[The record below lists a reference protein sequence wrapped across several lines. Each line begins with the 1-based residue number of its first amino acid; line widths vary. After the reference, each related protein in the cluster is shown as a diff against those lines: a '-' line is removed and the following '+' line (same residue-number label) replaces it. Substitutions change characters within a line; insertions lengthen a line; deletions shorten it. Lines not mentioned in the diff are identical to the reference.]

1 MTSCREQAN
10 RTASMRIPGTLATMF
25 SLLLMQSFAA
35 AQEFPAKPI
44 KLIVPFPAGG
54 PNDIIA
60 RVVGQRMSELTKQPV
75 VIDNRGG
82 QAGVLGTDAVAKSN
96 PDGYTIGIVS
106 ASALVI
112 SPSMEKVPYDASK
125 DFAPVTLVVT
135 VPEMLVVASNV
146 PANKMSELVALAKA
160 QPGKLNFA
168 SAGVG
173 GLPHLAGELF
183 KLTAKIDIVHVPYRG
198 AAPAINDLLGQQVQM
213 TFLDLPV
220 VLPHIKAGSLRPIAL
235 GAPPRSP
242 TAPDVPTTAEV
253 GMPDLLI
260 ENWYGMI
267 APARTPEKIVA
278 TLNRL
283 ANEAMADP
291 GVKEKLADQGLIV
304 AGDTP
309 EQFRSFIEA
318 ETRKWADVI
327 KNAGVETTK

>member
-1 MTSCREQAN
+1 
-10 RTASMRIPGTLATMF
+10 MRIFGALATGL
-25 SLLLMQSFAA
+25 SVLLWSASA
-35 AQEFPAKPI
+35 TAQDFPSKPI
-44 KLIVPFPAGG
+44 RLIVPFPAGG

-60 RVVGQRMSELTKQPV
+60 RVVGQRISELIRQPIL
-75 VIDNRGG
+75 IDNRGG
-82 QAGVLGTDAVAKSN
+82 QAGVLGTDAVAKAN
-96 PDGYTIGIVS
+96 PDGYTIGITS
-106 ASALVI
+106 ASSLAI
-112 SPSMEKVPYDASK
+112 SPSMEKVPYDARK

-135 VPEMLVVASNV
+135 VPEMLVVTSNV
-146 PANKMSELVALAKA
+146 PAKNMDELVALAKA

-173 GLPHLAGELF
+173 GLPHLAGELL

-220 VLPHIKAGSLRPIAL
+220 ILPHIKAGTLRPIAL
-235 GAPPRSP
+235 GARARAP

-267 APARTPEKIVA
+267 APAKTPEQIVA
-278 TLNRL
+278 TLNRI

-291 GVKEKLADQGLIV
+291 GVKQKLADQGLTV

-309 EQFRSFIEA
+309 EHFRGFIDA
-318 ETRKWADVI
+318 EIAKWAKVI
-327 KNAGVETTK
+327 KDAGVETTK

>member
-1 MTSCREQAN
+1 
-10 RTASMRIPGTLATMF
+10 MRIARTLVAGL
-25 SLLLMQSFAA
+25 SLLLLPSLAA
-35 AQEFPAKPI
+35 ADDFPAKPI
-44 KLIVPFPAGG
+44 RLIVPFPPGG

-60 RVVGQRMSELTKQPV
+60 RVVGQRMSELVKQPII
-75 VIDNRGG
+75 IDNRGG

-112 SPSMEKVPYDASK
+112 SPTMEKVAYDAQK
-125 DFAPVTLVVT
+125 DFAPVTLVAT
-135 VPEMLVVASNV
+135 VPEMLVVATNV
-146 PANKMSELVALAKA
+146 PANNMNELVTLAKA

-168 SAGVG
+168 SAGTG

-220 VLPHIKAGSLRPIAL
+220 ILPQIKAGTLRPIAL
-235 GAPPRSP
+235 GAKARAP

-260 ENWYGMI
+260 QNWYGMI
-267 APARTPEKIVA
+267 APAATPSAVVA
-278 TLNRL
+278 TLNRI
-283 ANEAMADP
+283 ANQAMADP
-291 GVKEKLADQGLIV
+291 SVKEKMADQGLTL

-309 EQFRSFIEA
+309 EQFREFIGA
-318 ETRKWADVI
+318 ETKKWANVI
-327 KNAGVETTK
+327 KDAGVETTK

>member
-1 MTSCREQAN
+1 MK
-10 RTASMRIPGTLATMF
+10 IPSAVAIGLSA
-25 SLLLMQSFAA
+25 LLLPALAA
-35 AQEFPAKPI
+35 AQDFPNKPI
-44 KLIVPFPAGG
+44 RLIVPFPAGG

-60 RVVGQRMSELTKQPV
+60 RVIGQRMSELTRQPV
-75 VIDNRGG
+75 LIDNRGG
-82 QAGVLGTDAVAKSN
+82 QAGVLGTDAVAKAN

-106 ASALVI
+106 ASALAI
-112 SPSMEKVPYDASK
+112 SPTMEKVPYEVAK

-135 VPEMLVVASNV
+135 VPEMLVVAGNV
-146 PANKMSELVALAKA
+146 PAKNMAELVALAKA

-183 KLTAKIDIVHVPYRG
+183 KLPAKIDIVHVPYRG
-198 AAPAINDLLGQQVQM
+198 AAPAVNDLLSQQVQM

-220 VLPHIKAGSLRPIAL
+220 ILPHIKAGALRGIAL
-235 GAPPRSP
+235 GARERAP

-267 APARTPEKIVA
+267 APAGTPEKIVA
-278 TLNRL
+278 ALNRV
-283 ANEAMADP
+283 ANDAMADP
-291 GVKEKLADQGLIV
+291 GVKEKLADQGLTV

-309 EQFRSFIEA
+309 EHFRDFIGS
-318 ETRKWADVI
+318 ETAKWAKVI
-327 KNAGVETTK
+327 RDAGLATAK

>member
-1 MTSCREQAN
+1 MGRDVGAEQSSFEARKGSHLRMTAVYVLRFKDGAH
-10 RTASMRIPGTLATMF
+10 ASLCPPYELPRVGGIVKIFRILLTTL
-25 SLLLMQSFAA
+25 SLLLLPTVAA

-60 RVVGQRMSELTKQPV
+60 RVVGQRMSELTRQPV

-82 QAGVLGTDAVAKSN
+82 QAGVLGTDAVAKAV

-112 SPSMEKVPYDASK
+112 SPSMEKVPYDVQK

-146 PANKMSELVALAKA
+146 PAKNMAELVALAKA

-183 KLTAKIDIVHVPYRG
+183 KLTAKIDVVHVPYRG

-213 TFLDLPV
+213 
-220 VLPHIKAGSLRPIAL
+220 
-235 GAPPRSP
+235 
-242 TAPDVPTTAEV
+242 
-253 GMPDLLI
+253 
-260 ENWYGMI
+260 
-267 APARTPEKIVA
+267 
-278 TLNRL
+278 
-283 ANEAMADP
+283 
-291 GVKEKLADQGLIV
+291 
-304 AGDTP
+304 
-309 EQFRSFIEA
+309 
-318 ETRKWADVI
+318 
-327 KNAGVETTK
+327 

>member
-1 MTSCREQAN
+1 MRFTS
-10 RTASMRIPGTLATMF
+10 TLAVGL
-25 SLLLMQSFAA
+25 SLLAPLAA
-35 AQEFPAKPI
+35 KAEDFPNKQI
-44 KLIVPFPAGG
+44 RLIVPFPPGG

-60 RVVGQRMSELTKQPV
+60 RVVGQRMSEIIKQPL

-82 QAGVLGTDAVAKSN
+82 QGGVLGTDVVAKAA

-106 ASALVI
+106 ASSLVI
-112 SPSMEKVPYDASK
+112 SPTMEKVAYNVPK
-125 DFAPVTLVVT
+125 DLAPVTLVTT

-146 PANKMSELVALAKA
+146 PAKNMAELVALAKA

-168 SAGVG
+168 SAGIG

-183 KLTAKIDIVHVPYRG
+183 KLTARIDIVHVPYRG

-220 VLPHIKAGSLRPIAL
+220 ILPQIKAGLLRPIAL
-235 GAPPRSP
+235 GAPERAP

-267 APARTPEKIVA
+267 APAGTPDKIVA
-278 TLNRL
+278 MLNRV
-283 ANEAMADP
+283 ANEAMNDP
-291 GVKEKLADQGLIV
+291 AVKAKLAEQGLTV
-304 AGDTP
+304 AGNTP
-309 EQFRSFIEA
+309 EQFRGFIDS
-318 ETRKWADVI
+318 ETKKWARVI
-327 KNAGVETTK
+327 KDAGVPIDK

>member
-1 MTSCREQAN
+1 
-10 RTASMRIPGTLATMF
+10 MRILRTLITGL
-25 SLLLMQSFAA
+25 SVLLSPVLAA
-35 AQEFPAKPI
+35 AEDFPARSI
-44 KLIVPFPAGG
+44 RLIVPFPPGG

-60 RVVGQRMSELTKQPV
+60 RVVGQRMSELTKQAV

-82 QAGVLGTDAVAKSN
+82 QAGVLGTDAVAKAS

-112 SPSMEKVPYDASK
+112 NPTMEKVPYDVSR

-135 VPEMLVVASNV
+135 VPEMLVVAGNV
-146 PANKMSELVALAKA
+146 PAHDMAELIALAKA

-168 SAGVG
+168 SAGIG
-173 GLPHLAGELF
+173 GLPHLAGELL

-213 TFLDLPV
+213 AFLDLPAL
-220 VLPHIKAGSLRPIAL
+220 LPHLKAGTLHGIAL
-235 GAPPRSP
+235 GARERAP

-267 APARTPEKIVA
+267 APAKTPKDIVA
-278 TLNRL
+278 ALNRIT
-283 ANEAMADP
+283 NEAMSDP
-291 GVKEKLADQGLIV
+291 AVKQKLADQGLAV

-309 EQFRSFIEA
+309 AQFRDYIDA
-318 ETRKWADVI
+318 ETRKWAKVI
-327 KNAGVETTK
+327 EDSGVATAN

>member
-1 MTSCREQAN
+1 
-10 RTASMRIPGTLATMF
+10 MRVLAR
-25 SLLLMQSFAA
+25 LLIGLALVLPALAA
-35 AQEFPAKPI
+35 AQNYPAKPI
-44 KLIVPFPAGG
+44 RLIVPFPPGG

-60 RVVGQRMSELTKQPV
+60 RVVGQRMSELIKQPV
-75 VIDNRGG
+75 LIDNRGG
-82 QAGVLGTDAVAKSN
+82 QAGVLGTDAVAKAN

-112 SPSMEKVPYDASK
+112 SPRMEKVAYDVSK
-125 DFAPVTLVVT
+125 DFAPVTLVAT

-146 PANKMSELVALAKA
+146 PAKNMAELVALAKA
-160 QPGKLNFA
+160 EPGKLNFA

-183 KLTAKIDIVHVPYRG
+183 KLTAKVDIVHVPYRG

-220 VLPHIKAGSLRPIAL
+220 LLPHIKAGTLRPIAL
-235 GAPPRSP
+235 GAPERAP

-267 APARTPEKIVA
+267 APAKTPDNIVA
-278 TLNRL
+278 ALNRI

-291 GVKEKLADQGLIV
+291 SVKEKLADQGLTL
-304 AGDTP
+304 AADTP
-309 EQFRSFIEA
+309 EHFRGFIGA
-318 ETRKWADVI
+318 ETKKWAKVI
-327 KNAGVETTK
+327 KDAGVEARVETAK

>member
-1 MTSCREQAN
+1 
-10 RTASMRIPGTLATMF
+10 MRVIKTLMF
-25 SLLLMQSFAA
+25 GLSLLLAPPT
-35 AQEFPAKPI
+35 AQAQDFPNRQI
-44 KLIVPFPAGG
+44 RLIVPFPAGG

-60 RVVGQRMSELTKQPV
+60 RLVGQRMSELFKQNII
-75 VIDNRGG
+75 IDNRSG
-82 QAGVLGTDAVAKSN
+82 QAGVLGTDVVAKAA

-106 ASALVI
+106 ASSLVI
-112 SPSMEKVPYDASK
+112 NPTMERVAYDPKK
-125 DFAPVTLVVT
+125 DLAPVTLVTT

-146 PANKMSELVALAKA
+146 PANNMAELIALAKA

-213 TFLDLPV
+213 VFLDLPV
-220 VLPHIKAGSLRPIAL
+220 ILPQIQAGKLKPIAL
-235 GAPPRSP
+235 GARQRAP

-267 APARTPEKIVA
+267 APSGTPEKVVA
-278 TLNRL
+278 EINRV
-283 ANEAMADP
+283 ANEAMNDP
-291 GVKEKLADQGLIV
+291 QVKQKLADQGLTV

-309 EQFRSFIEA
+309 EQFRAFI
-318 ETRKWADVI
+318 DS
-327 KNAGVETTK
+327 ETTKWAKVMKDAGVKIEN

>member
-1 MTSCREQAN
+1 MKILGRL
-10 RTASMRIPGTLATMF
+10 LAG
-25 SLLLMQSFAA
+25 LWLVLVPPLAA
-35 AQEFPAKPI
+35 AQDFPSKPI

-60 RVVGQRMSELTKQPV
+60 RVVGQRMSEIVKQPV
-75 VIDNRGG
+75 IIDNRGG
-82 QAGVLGTDAVAKSN
+82 QGGVLGTDAVAKSN

-106 ASALVI
+106 ASSLVI
-112 SPSMEKVPYDASK
+112 SPTMEKVPYNVAT
-125 DFAPVTLVVT
+125 DFAPVTLVTT

-146 PANKMSELVALAKA
+146 PAKDMKELIALAKA

-183 KLTAKIDIVHVPYRG
+183 KLTAGIDVVHVPYRG

-213 TFLDLPV
+213 AFLDLPV
-220 VLPHIKAGSLRPIAL
+220 LLQHIKSGSLRPIAI
-235 GAPPRSP
+235 GAPKRAP

-267 APARTPEKIVA
+267 APAGTPENLVNI
-278 TLNRL
+278 LN
-283 ANEAMADP
+283 AVTNQAMDDP
-291 GVKEKLADQGLIV
+291 QVKQKLADQGLTV
-304 AGDTP
+304 AGNRP
-309 EQFRSFIEA
+309 KQFRDYILA
-318 ETRKWADVI
+318 ESQKWARVI
-327 KNAGVETTK
+327 KAAGLETAK